1 MKRVAV
7 LLLLLLGMGLL
18 IGLPVRGNDVSDL
31 QAELDEYKAQLGV
44 VEAQLTETQDHQSEI
59 LNQIDDV
66 NAQMYEVEGLF
77 TFYQSKSDEVSGTI
91 AQASQT
97 INEKDAEVKV
107 MEKSLQERQSLLG
120 QRLVT
125 LYKLNRG
132 KYLEILLSSKNFQEF
147 GSRITYFQRLFR
159 QDQNLL
165 DQTKELVVSFNLQK
179 KQLQDQRELL
189 VSQQEQYAMLK
200 QKAEDERSSLD
211 EDLTTK
217 SDLMARALEEQ
228 TNLEGQKSEL
238 VQQIEA
244 DQAYIA
250 ELLTS
255 RGGMS
260 YTGEPSEAGFIWPI
274 WESINSYFGWR
285 DWGDFHRGV
294 DIGAAYGSPVEAAK
308 DGIVVGAEYLGS
320 YGNMVLIDHLDGL
333 QTVYAHL
340 SGFNVDVGQEV
351 AQGDVIGW
359 VGMTGYTTGPHLH
372 FEVRA
377 SGEFVDPLGFL
388 P

>member
-18 IGLPVRGNDVSDL
+18 TGLPVRGDDVSDL
-31 QAELDEYKAQLGV
+31 QAQLDEYKAQLDTV
-44 VEAQLTETQDHQSEI
+44 QTQLTETQDHQSEL

-107 MEKSLQERQSLLG
+107 IEKSLLERQSLLG

-132 KYLEILLSSKNFQEF
+132 KYLEILLSSNNFQEF

-165 DQTKELVVSFNLQK
+165 DQTKELVVSFGLQK

-200 QKAEDERSSLD
+200 QKTDDERSSL
-211 EDLTTK
+211 EADLTTK
-217 SDLMARALEEQ
+217 SDLMAQALEEQ
-228 TNLEGQKSEL
+228 ASLEGQQSEL

-255 RGGMS
+255 
-260 YTGEPSEAGFIWPI
+260 
-274 WESINSYFGWR
+274 
-285 DWGDFHRGV
+285 
-294 DIGAAYGSPVEAAK
+294 
-308 DGIVVGAEYLGS
+308 
-320 YGNMVLIDHLDGL
+320 
-333 QTVYAHL
+333 
-340 SGFNVDVGQEV
+340 SG
-351 AQGDVIGW
+351 GDVLHRRAFRSRF
-359 VGMTGYTTGPHLH
+359 HL
-372 FEVRA
+372 A
-377 SGEFVDPLGFL
+377 DLGIDQL
-388 P
+388 LLRLARLG

>member
-1 MKRVAV
+1 MRKLLSLV
-7 LLLLLLGMGLL
+7 LAILCFLTSVGF
-18 IGLPVRGNDVSDL
+18 PVQGDEVSDL
-31 QAELDEYKAQLGV
+31 QAQLEEYKAQLEEV
-44 VEAQLTETQDHQSEI
+44 KSRIAETEDHQSDL
-59 LNQIDDV
+59 LNQIEDL

-77 TFYQSKSDEVSGTI
+77 TFYQSKMDEISMTI
-91 AQASQT
+91 QQASQT

-107 MEKSLQERQSLLG
+107 IEKSLQERQSLLG

-132 KYLEILLSSKNFQEF
+132 KYLEILLSSKDFQEF
-147 GSRITYFQRLFR
+147 GSRMTYFEKVFR

-165 DQTKELVVSFNLQK
+165 DQTKELIASFALQK

-189 VSQQEQYAMLK
+189 VRQEEQYAELSRR
-200 QKAEDERSSLD
+200 QEEERGIL
-211 EDLTTK
+211 EGDLATK
-217 SDLMARALEEQ
+217 GDLMAQALDEQ

-238 VQQIEA
+238 MQQIEA
-244 DQAYIA
+244 DQAYITD
-250 ELLTS
+250 LLTS
-255 RGGMS
+255 RGAVS
-260 YTGEPSEAGFIWPI
+260 YTGQPSESGFIWPI
-274 WESINSYFGWR
+274 WGAPTSYFGWR
-285 DWGDFHRGV
+285 DWGDFHRGL
-294 DIGAAYGSPVEAAK
+294 DIGAAYGAPVEAVK
-308 DGIVVGAEYLGS
+308 DGVVVGAEYLGS
-320 YGNMVLIDHLDGL
+320 YGNMILIDHLDGL

-351 AQGDVIGW
+351 VQGEVIGW

-377 SGEFVDPLGFL
+377 GGEFVDPLGFL